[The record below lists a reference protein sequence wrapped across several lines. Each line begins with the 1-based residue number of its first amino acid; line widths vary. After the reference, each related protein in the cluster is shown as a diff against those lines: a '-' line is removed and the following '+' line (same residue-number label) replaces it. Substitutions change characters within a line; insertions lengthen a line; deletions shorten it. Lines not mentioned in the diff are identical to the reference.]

1 MRRSRGGAAFYVET
15 LLLVLFLLASLTVLV
30 QILGAAKRTSREA
43 RELSTAVNI
52 AQNAAELFAASGSQE
67 DFAALLGA
75 EKTARGTLRAAYD
88 VQGGGTEDETQ
99 GAYVLEAVLDET
111 PRQAGDMRTAHF
123 VVTAA
128 DGDTVLYELDTQKY
142 IGGYRRGQ
150 GGDEMESRPV
160 RLGWLSLLLTVIILC
175 LATLSV
181 LSFSTARA
189 DLALAQKQARQAQ
202 SVYALECAG
211 QQWLA
216 ELDAA
221 LAQAGDTA
229 ELDALLPHGTARE
242 GPGVSAVLEG
252 ADGRSLSVFAE
263 LTADGGYRVIQWQQS
278 AEWAGEAEAPALFG
292 TLREG

>member
-1 MRRSRGGAAFYVET
+1 MNIYVSHLSWGTSSEGLGNLFMQFGEVASANVITDRETGRSRGFGFVEMPNEEEGQKAIDQLNGT
-15 LLLVLFLLASLTVLV
+15 SFEGQTITVNV
-30 QILGAAKRTSREA
+30 A
-43 RELSTAVNI
+43 RPPAGR
-52 AQNAAELFAASGSQE
+52 ASG
-67 DFAALLGA
+67 GA
-75 EKTARGTLRAAYD
+75 
-88 VQGGGTEDETQ
+88 GGE
-99 GAYVLEAVLDET
+99 
-111 PRQAGDMRTAHF
+111 
-123 VVTAA
+123 
-128 DGDTVLYELDTQKY
+128 
-142 IGGYRRGQ
+142 RRGQ

>member
-1 MRRSRGGAAFYVET
+1 
-15 LLLVLFLLASLTVLV
+15 
-30 QILGAAKRTSREA
+30 
-43 RELSTAVNI
+43 
-52 AQNAAELFAASGSQE
+52 
-67 DFAALLGA
+67 
-75 EKTARGTLRAAYD
+75 
-88 VQGGGTEDETQ
+88 
-99 GAYVLEAVLDET
+99 
-111 PRQAGDMRTAHF
+111 
-123 VVTAA
+123 
-128 DGDTVLYELDTQKY
+128 
-142 IGGYRRGQ
+142 
-150 GGDEMESRPV
+150 MESRPV

-252 ADGRSLSVFAE
+252 ADG
-263 LTADGGYRVIQWQQS
+263 GYRVIQWQQS

>member
-1 MRRSRGGAAFYVET
+1 
-15 LLLVLFLLASLTVLV
+15 
-30 QILGAAKRTSREA
+30 
-43 RELSTAVNI
+43 
-52 AQNAAELFAASGSQE
+52 
-67 DFAALLGA
+67 
-75 EKTARGTLRAAYD
+75 
-88 VQGGGTEDETQ
+88 
-99 GAYVLEAVLDET
+99 
-111 PRQAGDMRTAHF
+111 
-123 VVTAA
+123 
-128 DGDTVLYELDTQKY
+128 
-142 IGGYRRGQ
+142 
-150 GGDEMESRPV
+150 MESRPV

-216 ELDAA
+216 ELD
-221 LAQAGDTA
+221 GGTA

>member
-30 QILGAAKRTSREA
+30 QILDAAKRTSREA
-43 RELSTAVNI
+43 RELSTAVSI

-88 VQGGGTEDETQ
+88 VQGGWTEDETQ

-111 PRQAGDMRTAHF
+111 PRQAGEMRTAPF

-128 DGDTVLYELDTQKY
+128 
-142 IGGYRRGQ
+142 
-150 GGDEMESRPV
+150 
-160 RLGWLSLLLTVIILC
+160 
-175 LATLSV
+175 
-181 LSFSTARA
+181 A

-221 LAQAGDTA
+221 LAQAGGTA

>member
-1 MRRSRGGAAFYVET
+1 
-15 LLLVLFLLASLTVLV
+15 
-30 QILGAAKRTSREA
+30 
-43 RELSTAVNI
+43 
-52 AQNAAELFAASGSQE
+52 
-67 DFAALLGA
+67 
-75 EKTARGTLRAAYD
+75 
-88 VQGGGTEDETQ
+88 
-99 GAYVLEAVLDET
+99 
-111 PRQAGDMRTAHF
+111 
-123 VVTAA
+123 
-128 DGDTVLYELDTQKY
+128 
-142 IGGYRRGQ
+142 
-150 GGDEMESRPV
+150 MESRPV

-221 LAQAGDTA
+221 LAQAGGTA

-263 LTADGGYRVIQWQQS
+263 LTADGGYRVIQ
-278 AEWAGEAEAPALFG
+278 
-292 TLREG
+292 

>member
-1 MRRSRGGAAFYVET
+1 
-15 LLLVLFLLASLTVLV
+15 
-30 QILGAAKRTSREA
+30 
-43 RELSTAVNI
+43 
-52 AQNAAELFAASGSQE
+52 
-67 DFAALLGA
+67 
-75 EKTARGTLRAAYD
+75 
-88 VQGGGTEDETQ
+88 
-99 GAYVLEAVLDET
+99 
-111 PRQAGDMRTAHF
+111 
-123 VVTAA
+123 
-128 DGDTVLYELDTQKY
+128 
-142 IGGYRRGQ
+142 
-150 GGDEMESRPV
+150 MESRPV

-221 LAQAGDTA
+221 MAQAGDTA

>member
-1 MRRSRGGAAFYVET
+1 
-15 LLLVLFLLASLTVLV
+15 
-30 QILGAAKRTSREA
+30 
-43 RELSTAVNI
+43 
-52 AQNAAELFAASGSQE
+52 
-67 DFAALLGA
+67 
-75 EKTARGTLRAAYD
+75 
-88 VQGGGTEDETQ
+88 
-99 GAYVLEAVLDET
+99 
-111 PRQAGDMRTAHF
+111 
-123 VVTAA
+123 
-128 DGDTVLYELDTQKY
+128 
-142 IGGYRRGQ
+142 
-150 GGDEMESRPV
+150 MESRPV

-211 QQWLA
+211 QQWL
-216 ELDAA
+216 
-221 LAQAGDTA
+221 A

>member
-1 MRRSRGGAAFYVET
+1 
-15 LLLVLFLLASLTVLV
+15 
-30 QILGAAKRTSREA
+30 
-43 RELSTAVNI
+43 
-52 AQNAAELFAASGSQE
+52 
-67 DFAALLGA
+67 
-75 EKTARGTLRAAYD
+75 
-88 VQGGGTEDETQ
+88 
-99 GAYVLEAVLDET
+99 
-111 PRQAGDMRTAHF
+111 
-123 VVTAA
+123 
-128 DGDTVLYELDTQKY
+128 
-142 IGGYRRGQ
+142 
-150 GGDEMESRPV
+150 MESRPV

-229 ELDALLPHGTARE
+229 E

-263 LTADGGYRVIQWQQS
+263 LTADGGYRVIQWRQS

-292 TLREG
+292 TLREE

>member
-1 MRRSRGGAAFYVET
+1 
-15 LLLVLFLLASLTVLV
+15 
-30 QILGAAKRTSREA
+30 
-43 RELSTAVNI
+43 
-52 AQNAAELFAASGSQE
+52 
-67 DFAALLGA
+67 
-75 EKTARGTLRAAYD
+75 
-88 VQGGGTEDETQ
+88 
-99 GAYVLEAVLDET
+99 
-111 PRQAGDMRTAHF
+111 
-123 VVTAA
+123 
-128 DGDTVLYELDTQKY
+128 
-142 IGGYRRGQ
+142 
-150 GGDEMESRPV
+150 MESRPV

-242 GPGVSAVLEG
+242 GPGVSAVL
-252 ADGRSLSVFAE
+252 DGRGRAFAFCFCGVDSGRRIQSDTMAAERRMGGRGRGSCAVRYTAGRIGGDAWTSGKRSDRPLKRVRLIFLLSPACR
-263 LTADGGYRVIQWQQS
+263 LPIRWTAARGGWKR
-278 AEWAGEAEAPALFG
+278 G
-292 TLREG
+292 

>member
-1 MRRSRGGAAFYVET
+1 
-15 LLLVLFLLASLTVLV
+15 
-30 QILGAAKRTSREA
+30 
-43 RELSTAVNI
+43 
-52 AQNAAELFAASGSQE
+52 
-67 DFAALLGA
+67 
-75 EKTARGTLRAAYD
+75 
-88 VQGGGTEDETQ
+88 
-99 GAYVLEAVLDET
+99 
-111 PRQAGDMRTAHF
+111 
-123 VVTAA
+123 
-128 DGDTVLYELDTQKY
+128 
-142 IGGYRRGQ
+142 
-150 GGDEMESRPV
+150 MESRPV

-252 ADGRSLSVFAE
+252 ADGYLMVRPEQLVYPLIAAEQQLGREVESLKKMLDRE
-263 LTADGGYRVIQWQQS
+263 RK
-278 AEWAGEAEAPALFG
+278 
-292 TLREG
+292 LR

>member
-1 MRRSRGGAAFYVET
+1 
-15 LLLVLFLLASLTVLV
+15 
-30 QILGAAKRTSREA
+30 
-43 RELSTAVNI
+43 
-52 AQNAAELFAASGSQE
+52 
-67 DFAALLGA
+67 
-75 EKTARGTLRAAYD
+75 
-88 VQGGGTEDETQ
+88 
-99 GAYVLEAVLDET
+99 
-111 PRQAGDMRTAHF
+111 
-123 VVTAA
+123 
-128 DGDTVLYELDTQKY
+128 
-142 IGGYRRGQ
+142 
-150 GGDEMESRPV
+150 MESRPV

-221 LAQAGDTA
+221 LAQA
-229 ELDALLPHGTARE
+229 E
-242 GPGVSAVLEG
+242 GYGG
-252 ADGRSLSVFAE
+252 AGCAAAAWHCQGRPRCERRAGAPDGRSLSVFAE